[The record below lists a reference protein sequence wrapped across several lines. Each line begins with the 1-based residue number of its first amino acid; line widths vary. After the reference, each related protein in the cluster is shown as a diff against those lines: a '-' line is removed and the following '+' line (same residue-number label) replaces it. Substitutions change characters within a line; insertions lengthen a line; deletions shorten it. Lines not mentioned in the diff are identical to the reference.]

1 MEKRK
6 TICNGCK
13 YADWM
18 RTSIGALHPSGAGQ
32 CTYAVTVAVP
42 ASCAYFPEVQ
52 VYGRGIERT
61 VRRNGTWLSVCP
73 VREQVDGKA

>member
-13 YADWM
+13 YANWM

-32 CTYAVTVAVP
+32 CAYAVVVPMP
-42 ASCAYFPEVQ
+42 ASSGYFPAIDAR
-52 VYGRGIERT
+52 GRGIERT
-61 VRRNGTWLSVCP
+61 VRVGGTWLSECP
-73 VREQVDGKA
+73 VREPE